1 MGQLS
6 HKRLKRLKGAGK
18 QSFQIPLNHR
28 RSSTKTLFT
37 PCRAC
42 ALNKQLQKVKKHI
55 QEWCYTHNTYKI
67 LSSHIYLFAT
77 ACFMAQIIKQ
87 YLVINTYTLGK
98 PSWKKKMFS
107 FGHCPNY
114 MNIFITVSLE
124 QASYVIQMVLTRS
137 LHGFLYTIRHLTL
150 FQMWTLSDWQSTY
163 WNG

>member
-77 ACFMAQIIKQ
+77 ACFMAHKVQIIKQ
-87 YLVINTYTLGK
+87 YLVINTYIYIREQPPPHPEKKLPKLVDPPTPYRFGTRNPLNFIDLGLLQWIWQK
-98 PSWKKKMFS
+98 NKKR
-107 FGHCPNY
+107 PNFFY
-114 MNIFITVSLE
+114 M
-124 QASYVIQMVLTRS
+124 MVKYAIKNSNL
-137 LHGFLYTIRHLTL
+137 
-150 FQMWTLSDWQSTY
+150 
-163 WNG
+163 